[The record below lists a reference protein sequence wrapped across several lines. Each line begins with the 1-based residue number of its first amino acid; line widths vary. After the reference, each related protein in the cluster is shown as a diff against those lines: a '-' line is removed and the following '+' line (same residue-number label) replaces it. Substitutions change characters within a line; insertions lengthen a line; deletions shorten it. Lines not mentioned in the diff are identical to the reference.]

1 MFIPRLSIKKYVKDT
16 KRKMVINKLQ
26 KKGLDMM
33 GFKLG
38 LQVNDVRVTLSDG
51 DDIYTAKIKFN
62 GNNITLDNFE
72 RAK

>member
-51 DDIYTAKIKFN
+51 DDVYTAKIKFN

>member
-1 MFIPRLSIKKYVKDT
+1 MFIPRLSIKNYIKDT

-51 DDIYTAKIKFN
+51 DDVYTAKIKFN